1 MRVTTYAA
9 KRDEKKYGYAVME
22 YGKKEQFPEL
32 VNFSKDVGQAE
43 ARNNAYAWN
52 LDIEKPPLLTTE
64 RVLKGKNC
72 TFSHYFAIL
81 TRF

>member
-9 KRDEKKYGYAVME
+9 KRDEKKYGYAVIE
-22 YGKKEQFPEL
+22 YGKKKQFPEL

-52 LDIEKPPLLTTE
+52 LDIKKPLPFSNE
-64 RVLKGKNC
+64 RLFKG
-72 TFSHYFAIL
+72 
-81 TRF
+81 